1 MTDNGGKSGESRN
14 ATRSVPVERIKHSD
28 AIALTRPVLL
38 GSPSRTVPPLRSIF
52 LLSPS
57 FLFRFLI
64 SIDEVKHDYLTLKTY
79 NRCIYISMPLY
90 FSFICIDRLSNYRLY
105 TLWFPL
111 DGGSK

>member
-38 GSPSRTVPPLRSIF
+38 GRPSKTVPPLRSIF

-64 SIDEVKHDYLTLKTY
+64 SIVDVKYDYLTLKTY
-79 NRCIYISMPLY
+79 NRCICISMPLS
-90 FSFICIDRLSNYRLY
+90 FSFMCIARSSNYRLY
-105 TLWFPL
+105 ALRSLWT
-111 DGGSK
+111 DVT